1 MVAPATTDD
10 ARDPVTIDHER
21 VLWDAEYR
29 REVIERLKRLEKAP
43 QQGAAEQP
51 ARRRAA

>member
-1 MVAPATTDD
+1 MVAPATTDE

-29 REVIERLKRLEKAP
+29 REVAVTLAKRCLQSLESKA
-43 QQGAAEQP
+43 
-51 ARRRAA
+51 